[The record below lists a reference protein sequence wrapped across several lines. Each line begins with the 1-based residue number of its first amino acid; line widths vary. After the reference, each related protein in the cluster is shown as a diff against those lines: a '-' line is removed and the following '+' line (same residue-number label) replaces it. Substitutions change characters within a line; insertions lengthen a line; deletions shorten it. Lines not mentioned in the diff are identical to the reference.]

1 MAKKKTAK
9 KARALAVA
17 KKTTGKNKGKGQGPE
32 GQSKNDK
39 GKKGQDPKHRMW
51 IRGPEDTKTPHEAR
65 RLQSA
70 IDHGI
75 FLRVKRRP
83 PPEGAGVVKQG
94 EGSEEP
100 SV

>member
-1 MAKKKTAK
+1 MQETKDRAAATKT
-9 KARALAVA
+9 A

-39 GKKGQDPKHRMW
+39 GKGQDPKMW

-65 RLQSA
+65 RLQSV

-75 FLRVKRRP
+75 FLRVKRP
-83 PPEGAGVVKQG
+83 PPEGAWVVKQE